1 MNPVI
6 ILRAASLSLL
16 LALPAAAQYFPDDS
30 KPSSPPAAAEG
41 NGNAQNTVIVNREKK
56 ESKPGDMPHFDPG
69 SEIVSFGDNGKL
81 WNISNQRMFRARFEK
96 YLAAPEADMDKDTA
110 YRKVI
115 DDILAAI
122 APGNPGGPDLP
133 RAVALLPVAAQH
145 PIDARLCD
153 SLANAIYTVWV
164 AKQNAAAISRTD
176 KALQDQ
182 LRDLGRSGAIAAEKS
197 DLGRSSRA
205 EPDTE
210 TRVNPASSDGPVFSP
225 AADYARR
232 IAELQALR
240 TANVARRE
248 LNELEGKLQF
258 QSIILQYFI
267 QRRFEHVL
275 LSSRIYRIMFSPAE
289 QALVLD
295 KNAVISKALGQGVGQ
310 SPTVTMLDAL
320 ANESIRDVDEAVDA
334 FTYLS
339 ERGDLDS
346 ATKRLS
352 EAFFIGEYLP
362 KIRTLP
368 RKQKDK
374 VLDFVRDS
382 NKLVSAMEVR
392 DFTTA
397 KAVVEKLKV
406 SAKDFDATKPAA
418 AVDAATKA
426 ARDLIAASNQ
436 ASLEGNRQDA
446 EAKIREARE
455 IWPNNPAL
463 DEVTGMIES
472 GGRNAAALKELE
484 SLVRTKNYRAV
495 LADQQKYS
503 AAVANLPEYKQ
514 QLADILE
521 KVRKLDSAVREAELK
536 NQGGDPMGAW
546 EMMEI
551 ASREAPNDPDVNRLR
566 GNLAPRAASLAEA
579 IDRARRMEE
588 SGDFGP
594 ALGWYLKAE
603 SIYRMSLLARE
614 GIDRAS
620 RGMQG
625 LENRETPPAATET
638 APVPAAQ

>member
-1 MNPVI
+1 M
-6 ILRAASLSLL
+6 
-16 LALPAAAQYFPDDS
+16 
-30 KPSSPPAAAEG
+30 
-41 NGNAQNTVIVNREKK
+41 
-56 ESKPGDMPHFDPG
+56 
-69 SEIVSFGDNGKL
+69 
-81 WNISNQRMFRARFEK
+81 
-96 YLAAPEADMDKDTA
+96 
-110 YRKVI
+110 
-115 DDILAAI
+115 
-122 APGNPGGPDLP
+122 
-133 RAVALLPVAAQH
+133 
-145 PIDARLCD
+145 
-153 SLANAIYTVWV
+153 
-164 AKQNAAAISRTD
+164 
-176 KALQDQ
+176 
-182 LRDLGRSGAIAAEKS
+182 
-197 DLGRSSRA
+197 
-205 EPDTE
+205 
-210 TRVNPASSDGPVFSP
+210 
-225 AADYARR
+225 
-232 IAELQALR
+232 
-240 TANVARRE
+240 
-248 LNELEGKLQF
+248 
-258 QSIILQYFI
+258 
-267 QRRFEHVL
+267 
-275 LSSRIYRIMFSPAE
+275 
-289 QALVLD
+289 LD

-334 FTYLS
+334 FTYLA

-484 SLVRTKNYRAV
+484 SLIRTRNYRAV

-536 NQGGDPMGAW
+536 QGGDPMGAW

-579 IDRARRMEE
+579 IDRGRRMEE

-603 SIYRMSLLARE
+603 GIYRMSLLARE

-625 LENRETPPAATET
+625 LETRDTPPAAPTP
-638 APVPAAQ
+638 APSSQP